1 MEKLQ
6 AKGELDEEE
15 LRALEM
21 DVTGKVQH
29 PVSSHYHTKV
39 SRRLDHARIM
49 AWCKAGSYPGPSR
62 GSISVLYASQ
72 SANYSKQVVDN
83 VLKEPN
89 QPDVVLYNRA
99 RVSPLSPLFLEF
111 S

>member
-1 MEKLQ
+1 MSCEHSRWMLL
-6 AKGELDEEE
+6 ARYSILYH
-15 LRALEM
+15 L
-21 DVTGKVQH
+21 
-29 PVSSHYHTKV
+29 HYYAKV